1 MSPESQKR
9 RVIRISKLNYIQGLQ
24 SLLKMPAMDCHV
36 RRCNTI
42 LIKCTQGCLSETRR
56 VINFQIKL
64 LAGKSKFVKHPIFDT
79 KTGWHWFTKA
89 SRASEFTTYGV
100 GMTLYFQFLKFLAMM
115 FFILAFLN
123 IPAYIFFASGNP
135 SALETSKDLKAQL
148 ASLSLGNIG

>member
-1 MSPESQKR
+1 MHP
-9 RVIRISKLNYIQGLQ
+9 RVS
-24 SLLKMPAMDCHV
+24 V
-36 RRCNTI
+36 RDKKT
-42 LIKCTQGCLSETRR
+42 
-56 VINFQIKL
+56 
-64 LAGKSKFVKHPIFDT
+64 GKSKFVKHPIFDT
-79 KTGWHWFTKA
+79 KNGWHWFTKA